1 MKLLLSETENL
12 VHILLYCFQK
22 ICNPDDSVKTTTLM
36 EKEGNLIFHPD
47 PKVHQIKGQFQLA
60 NRCFMVFK
68 VFKEKWLVMDN
79 SEMLPRKVDGSLK
92 SFRSQPLQ
100 KTLMPNMLV
109 LGPGNVGLPS
119 IKIIINKQANRTFG
133 SILFCSHR

>member
-1 MKLLLSETENL
+1 MKSLLSETENL
-12 VHILLYCFQK
+12 VSILSYCFQK
-22 ICNPDDSVKTTTLM
+22 ICNPDDSVKPITLM

-47 PKVHQIKGQFQLA
+47 PKVHQIKGQLQLA
-60 NRCFMVFK
+60 NRCFMM

-109 LGPGNVGLPS
+109 LSPGNVGLPG
-119 IKIIINKQANRTFG
+119 IKIIINKQANRKFG